1 MATFIA
7 PLPSAFNHEAKDL
20 ASEFRYW
27 RQCFNDFCA
36 INKITD
42 AQTLIKLF
50 RSCVGRH
57 IVTYLE
63 DLPNYGQLTTV
74 KQLLDTVEN
83 RYKKAV
89 NVHAE
94 RLNFRSIGINPGES
108 LLDYES
114 RLNSFSKSCEFQNYD
129 RDSAHLEM
137 VLIAAPQKI
146 KEKLL
151 LTPDLTLDIAK
162 NILKTMEVGT
172 KWVSQASSIK
182 LDNNNDVKIKQ
193 EVNLNLAKRDK
204 QKGSNTSEAGG
215 SRKRFAC
222 SRCGSNRHASN
233 DKACPALGKKC
244 NNCSL
249 TGHFAQYCK
258 TKASRIEAELAK
270 SSKKATANKN
280 PRQCNNIQA
289 NANDSN
295 EENSDSA
302 QIYSV
307 ATINKID
314 VKHKY
319 MEVRLNGMPI
329 KMLVDSGSNVTI
341 VTAEVFNKIKF
352 KGHKLALSAEKLMD
366 CQSKEI
372 PVLGEYSVEAQI
384 GKDKFREK
392 VLVTKLDKCLL
403 GNSFITKMK
412 NFDWNNF
419 LTNSS
424 ELECNQINDT
434 KAKLEELKNEFSDI
448 FKENPQSKV
457 RGKLAHL
464 VLKKDAVPKFLPA
477 RTVPIAI
484 EKQVDA
490 EIEKMVKQGYWTP
503 VSQSKWATPLVPVP
517 KKDGGVRI
525 CGDYKPTVNTQIEIA
540 HHPLPT
546 VELITSKLSG
556 NTVFSKIDLK
566 TAFQQLELD
575 EASKELCTVNTNK
588 GLFKVNRLPFGV
600 ASSPALWQRTMDS
613 ILINLPG
620 VCCFVDDILVA
631 AKTETEHLNRLK
643 AVFKRLQENDV
654 LIKPEKC
661 VFMTKEISY
670 LGFKITD
677 KGLFKTD
684 EKIKAIKES
693 LAPTNVSEVRSFLG
707 LVTFYSKFVP
717 NLATIAAPIYQ
728 LTRKNVPF
736 DWNEE
741 CQKAFQSL
749 KQELIS
755 NRFLTYFNPKLPLI
769 VSCDASPVG
778 LGAVL
783 AHKLPS
789 GEEKPIAY
797 ASRTLSNSERN
808 YSQIDKES
816 LAIIFAVKH
825 FHFFLYGKDRFTI
838 YTDHKPLI
846 SLFGEHAMRFVQ
858 TFKNFV
864 KRADHDKNLNQRQID
879 EAILKF
885 LMTYRCT
892 PHSGTEMSPSYLMLN
907 RQIKNVFDLLRTKTS
922 KIEIKNLEHQDK
934 NCKAVSEYTEGESI
948 LFRNYNSQNKWEK
961 GIIQKKIGSL
971 HYLIKYNNK
980 VVKKH
985 LDQLRP
991 NYIKSNSTHDPSNI
1005 ASEIPC
1011 DNESLRKLINH
1022 PVSQDTARNP
1032 VMLRRSAR
1040 INKGKP
1046 PRRLYYDYSDSE

>member
-193 EVNLNLAKRDK
+193 EVNFNLAKRDK

-490 EIEKMVKQGYWTP
+490 EIEKNGKTRVLDPCQSVKMGYAP
-503 VSQSKWATPLVPVP
+503 
-517 KKDGGVRI
+517 
-525 CGDYKPTVNTQIEIA
+525 C
-540 HHPLPT
+540 
-546 VELITSKLSG
+546 TS
-556 NTVFSKIDLK
+556 
-566 TAFQQLELD
+566 A
-575 EASKELCTVNTNK
+575 
-588 GLFKVNRLPFGV
+588 
-600 ASSPALWQRTMDS
+600 
-613 ILINLPG
+613 
-620 VCCFVDDILVA
+620 
-631 AKTETEHLNRLK
+631 
-643 AVFKRLQENDV
+643 
-654 LIKPEKC
+654 
-661 VFMTKEISY
+661 
-670 LGFKITD
+670 
-677 KGLFKTD
+677 
-684 EKIKAIKES
+684 
-693 LAPTNVSEVRSFLG
+693 
-707 LVTFYSKFVP
+707 
-717 NLATIAAPIYQ
+717 
-728 LTRKNVPF
+728 
-736 DWNEE
+736 
-741 CQKAFQSL
+741 
-749 KQELIS
+749 
-755 NRFLTYFNPKLPLI
+755 
-769 VSCDASPVG
+769 
-778 LGAVL
+778 
-783 AHKLPS
+783 
-789 GEEKPIAY
+789 
-797 ASRTLSNSERN
+797 
-808 YSQIDKES
+808 
-816 LAIIFAVKH
+816 
-825 FHFFLYGKDRFTI
+825 
-838 YTDHKPLI
+838 
-846 SLFGEHAMRFVQ
+846 
-858 TFKNFV
+858 
-864 KRADHDKNLNQRQID
+864 
-879 EAILKF
+879 
-885 LMTYRCT
+885 
-892 PHSGTEMSPSYLMLN
+892 
-907 RQIKNVFDLLRTKTS
+907 
-922 KIEIKNLEHQDK
+922 
-934 NCKAVSEYTEGESI
+934 
-948 LFRNYNSQNKWEK
+948 
-961 GIIQKKIGSL
+961 
-971 HYLIKYNNK
+971 
-980 VVKKH
+980 
-985 LDQLRP
+985 
-991 NYIKSNSTHDPSNI
+991 
-1005 ASEIPC
+1005 
-1011 DNESLRKLINH
+1011 
-1022 PVSQDTARNP
+1022 
-1032 VMLRRSAR
+1032 
-1040 INKGKP
+1040 
-1046 PRRLYYDYSDSE
+1046 